1 MTTAT
6 REQTDKEQLLDK
18 VSQFPD
24 SASFEEMS
32 ETIAIF
38 AALRR
43 SAAELDAGQFVTNE
57 EAKRRTAKWIIK

>member
-24 SASFEEMS
+24 TASFEDMS
-32 ETIAIF
+32 ETIAIL

-43 SAAELDAGQFVTNE
+43 SEAELDEGQFVTNE
-57 EAKRRTAKWIIK
+57 EAMKRTAKWIIK